1 MPHGVQPVFFKQ
13 EPLRLL
19 LFEKGCG
26 SPQRTRF
33 ARTFARLFSHL

>member
-1 MPHGVQPVFFKQ
+1 MAYNRYSSNKR
-13 EPLRLL
+13 PLRLL